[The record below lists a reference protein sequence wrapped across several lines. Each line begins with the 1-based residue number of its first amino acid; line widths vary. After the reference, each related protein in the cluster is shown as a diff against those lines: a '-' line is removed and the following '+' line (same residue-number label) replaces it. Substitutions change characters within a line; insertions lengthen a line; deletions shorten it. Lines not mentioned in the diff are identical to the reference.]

1 MEKGFILS
9 LIFAAIVAIF
19 ALSNADKVLIDFL
32 FIKVEISQ
40 AIVIFISTLLGAVI
54 AALLGVFRTIK
65 YKREIR
71 ELKKEREPI
80 FEELEDLKDLVNDR
94 EEEIANLNEQIFSL
108 QDKEETYHN
117 SYERSDDLIE
127 DPDKIE
133 N

>member
-32 FIKVEISQ
+32 FIKLEISQ

-54 AALLGVFRTIK
+54 AALLGFFRTIK
-65 YKREIR
+65 FKREIR
-71 ELKKEREPI
+71 EFKKEREPI
-80 FEELEDLKDLVNDR
+80 LEEMEGLKDLIRAR
-94 EEEIANLNEQIFSL
+94 EEEIESLNEEILKL
-108 QDKEETYHN
+108 QDQEEAHHHP
-117 SYERSDDLIE
+117 YEKSDDLIE
-127 DPDKIE
+127 DPNKTE